1 MSREARASFQMIE
14 MYLDPEIEVMWAQTG
29 QGIAQSALQP
39 NLEAVHAAQTL
50 LQDVHVTEDVALR
63 HQVHLPLLLPD
74 TVVIGLMSCS
84 YTSTDLLGSRLPLP
98 CHNYMNKQ
106 KIDALM
112 CQACKYLHFAF
123 LNTLLL

>member
-29 QGIAQSALQP
+29 QGIAQAALQP

-50 LQDVHVTEDVALR
+50 LQDILVTEDVALR

-74 TVVIGLMSCS
+74 TVVTGLMSRPYS
-84 YTSTDLLGSRLPLP
+84 FNLPLLP
-98 CHNYMNKQ
+98 DIVVK
-106 KIDALM
+106 ALM
-112 CQACKYLHFAF
+112 SRSDIFKRPLGQQNAITK
-123 LNTLLL
+123 TM